1 MPDILVGSPI
11 SADDLPPAVWG
22 SDATGFANLTNTTF
36 AAGSPA
42 CECTFIA
49 PRSGAVLLSVGL
61 GASDNTGGQRVI
73 ITPEIRENDVSGSVV
88 LAANTTNEVL
98 RGCAI
103 PGQATA
109 NAHRSRTTLLTGLTP
124 GQTYYGRTMHRAT
137 GSGSADLSVREIVV
151 VPTPLGGSFAGR
163 PVRALDYPPAVWAQ
177 SSTRIDNPSNSSYST
192 GSPEVSVT
200 FMAPTSGRVLLIVG
214 GGLGESA
221 GADRIFLSP
230 IVRET
235 NSSGT
240 VVLTASVTSR
250 GFGSDNCSVGPH
262 YGSRESVLEGLTP
275 GQLYYAAVQHV
286 VQTGDSGS
294 STADISCREIIV
306 APLP

>member
-1 MPDILVGSPI
+1 MPDILVGDPI
-11 SADDLPPAVWG
+11 SADDLPRAVWG
-22 SDATGFANLTNTTF
+22 SEGTSHTNIPSTTF
-36 AAGSPA
+36 IAGSPS

-49 PRSGAVLLSVGL
+49 PKSGSVLLSVGL
-61 GASDNTGGQRVI
+61 GASGDAGGQRVI

-88 LAANTTNEVL
+88 LAANTTTEVL
-98 RGCAI
+98 RGCAV

-124 GQTYYGRTMHRAT
+124 GATYYGRTMHRAT
-137 GSGSADLSVREIVV
+137 GTGTADLSVREIVV
-151 VPTPLGGSFAGR
+151 VPTPLGGSFAGQ

-177 SSTRIDNPSNSSYST
+177 DATAINNPSNSSYAT
-192 GSPEVSVT
+192 GSPAVEVT
-200 FMAPTSGRVLLIVG
+200 FIAPTSGRVLIIVG
-214 GGLGESA
+214 GGLGNAA

-235 NSSGT
+235 NSSGA
-240 VVLTASVTSR
+240 VVLTASVTNR

-262 YGSRESVLEGLTP
+262 FGSRESVLEGLTP
-275 GQLYYAAVQHV
+275 GQIYYAAVQYAV
-286 VQTGDSGS
+286 ATGDSGS

-306 APLP
+306 ASLP